1 MPVVMEIDSADHH
14 LAAAVLHNR
23 ERMSSREALADCVK
37 VGLINNMPDGALVPT
52 ERQLFDLL
60 NQAAGTIPVH
70 LQLYALPTVSRSSW
84 AHQYIDRYYLDAD
97 ELLRGALDGVIV
109 TGAEPRADKLTN
121 EPYWNLLGKVIDWAQ
136 ENTASAMWSCLAVH
150 GAVLY
155 IDGIERR
162 QLPKKCIG
170 VFEQTQ
176 RSDHVLLNGS
186 PPRFGIPHSR
196 WNEVSEPLLASS
208 GYTILTSSEEAGA
221 DIFVK
226 QAGSSLF
233 VYFQGHPEYDAHSLL
248 GEYRRDIGRFLR
260 GEIERY
266 PTMPQGYFDTQATK
280 LLATFQ
286 NQAHTDRRHELLS
299 AFPVDAVSLK
309 LKNTWRLTANQ
320 IYRNWITYIADANRR
335 TKQIGLGRA
344 SRQRGVNVPTRKV
357 APGRDSRPCPRVVE
371 RMSDSAPTG
380 IPPLS

>member
-1 MPVVMEIDSADHH
+1 MPVVLDVNSTDHH

-23 ERMSSREALADCVK
+23 ERMTLREAPADCVK
-37 VGLINNMPDGALVPT
+37 VGVINNMPDGALIPT

-70 LQLYALPTVSRSSW
+70 LQFYALPTVSRSSW
-84 AHQYIDRYYLDAD
+84 AHQYIDRYYLDAH

-109 TGAEPRADKLTN
+109 TGAEPLADKLTN

-136 ENTASAMWSCLAVH
+136 ENTTSTVWSCLAVH
-150 GAVLY
+150 GAILH

-162 QLPKKCIG
+162 QLPEKCIG

-176 RSDHVLLNGS
+176 KNDHMLLDGA
-186 PPRFGIPHSR
+186 PPRFMIPHSR
-196 WNEVSEPLLASS
+196 WNEVSESLLASS
-208 GYTILTSSEEAGA
+208 GYTILTSSQEAGA

-226 QAGSSLF
+226 QARSSLF

-248 GEYRRDIGRFLR
+248 GEYRRDVGRFLR

-266 PTMPQGYFDTQATK
+266 PTMPQGYFDNRARK
-280 LLATFQ
+280 LLATFK
-286 NQAHTDRRHELLS
+286 NQAHTDRRQELLS
-299 AFPVDAVSLK
+299 TFPVDAVSQR

-320 IYRNWITYIADANRR
+320 IYRNWITYIADVNRR
-335 TKQIGLGRA
+335 TKQIGFGH
-344 SRQRGVNVPTRKV
+344 GVTARDRVFAQPKLSGALSVPTLEQR
-357 APGRDSRPCPRVVE
+357 
-371 RMSDSAPTG
+371 SDANKSASP
-380 IPPLS
+380 I